1 MFRSPI
7 KVFEHEKGIL
17 ANCEKQ
23 NWNAGAAEKFVS
35 GDKGFE
41 DFGDLTIWLWL
52 NIWLAAVEKEGL
64 KDKVALEISRL
75 KCQMVLIPAAEV
87 LMKLKRGG
95 EGVGIE
101 LSRAF
106 GREN

>member
-41 DFGDLTIWLWL
+41 DFGDLTIWL
-52 NIWLAAVEKEGL
+52 
-64 KDKVALEISRL
+64 
-75 KCQMVLIPAAEV
+75 
-87 LMKLKRGG
+87 
-95 EGVGIE
+95 
-101 LSRAF
+101 
-106 GREN
+106 